1 MCRQPKALW
10 LRNRPDSGIGVDCVP
25 GVNRVSIV
33 MAGIVRAGPPGGGSA
48 EVGPAELEFG
58 LLGPVLVR
66 RGDEVLGVPAG
77 KQRAL
82 LAALL
87 LSNAQ
92 VVSAGELIDVL
103 WGSEPPASARASL
116 HNYVKRL
123 RKILGD

>member
-1 MCRQPKALW
+1 MCRGRKAFWPRIDRALTFA
-10 LRNRPDSGIGVDCVP
+10 LSVS

-33 MAGIVRAGPPGGGSA
+33 MAGIARAGPPGGGSA
-48 EVGPAELEFG
+48 EVGSAELEFG

-87 LSNAQ
+87 LSNAR
-92 VVSAGELIDVL
+92 VVSAAELIDVL
-103 WGSEPPASARASL
+103 WG
-116 HNYVKRL
+116 
-123 RKILGD
+123 